1 MTGQEEDST
10 RRYATRPSQE
20 RRPPPGLNGFVTED
34 AALQSTDS
42 QSPATAQPARP
53 RPRPYDRANHP
64 DSSDDED
71 LISPFS
77 SSQKLTNNA
86 RQASSTDATDPAK
99 KSSNGSSRGL
109 GGTIGSRPG
118 GSSLVSS
125 LRRISQP
132 KGVPSKGSLATPKI
146 TSVFSPAASILS
158 SPSSTMGPPPPP
170 SSQRLRYSTSSI
182 AIQGSDADIS
192 QPGTTAEV
200 PIDVTD
206 AEESQSS
213 ASSTSTHKRKDN
225 SPAAALEA
233 ASIAW
238 KRAQKT
244 AADQKAAAE
253 EGVEWQPGP
262 GKTAS
267 TVYLNYGPPTLSK
280 YKAGKAVIAFPCL
293 CCTPSVEV
301 VRHCS
306 ESSTSNLRT
315 HIFRQQNKRSQ
326 TTIPAMLASQ
336 RPIAASDTI
345 SLLPFSVTR
354 QMSVAWVAESGRP
367 LSIIE
372 DKISLPSSPRPS
384 RN

>member
-1 MTGQEEDST
+1 
-10 RRYATRPSQE
+10 
-20 RRPPPGLNGFVTED
+20 
-34 AALQSTDS
+34 
-42 QSPATAQPARP
+42 
-53 RPRPYDRANHP
+53 
-64 DSSDDED
+64 
-71 LISPFS
+71 
-77 SSQKLTNNA
+77 
-86 RQASSTDATDPAK
+86 
-99 KSSNGSSRGL
+99 
-109 GGTIGSRPG
+109 
-118 GSSLVSS
+118 
-125 LRRISQP
+125 
-132 KGVPSKGSLATPKI
+132 
-146 TSVFSPAASILS
+146 
-158 SPSSTMGPPPPP
+158 MGPPPPP
-170 SSQRLRYSTSSI
+170 SSQRLRDSTSSI
-182 AIQGSDADIS
+182 AIQGSNADIS

-200 PIDVTD
+200 PIDFTD

-280 YKAGKAVIAFPCL
+280 DKAGKAVIAFPCL

-301 VRHCS
+301 VRPCS

-336 RPIAASDTI
+336 RPTAASDTI

-372 DKISLPSSPRPS
+372 DKGFLAFLPKAQQELMPGRFTIARDITRVFCGMQKILTSHFDDVKGCFHLAVDVWTSANGFAFLGLIICYQQSGKAVRRLLEMVPFLTQHDEQHLASATFKVLDKYKIAGRLWSLERGQ
-384 RN
+384 

>member
-1 MTGQEEDST
+1 
-10 RRYATRPSQE
+10 
-20 RRPPPGLNGFVTED
+20 
-34 AALQSTDS
+34 
-42 QSPATAQPARP
+42 
-53 RPRPYDRANHP
+53 
-64 DSSDDED
+64 
-71 LISPFS
+71 
-77 SSQKLTNNA
+77 
-86 RQASSTDATDPAK
+86 
-99 KSSNGSSRGL
+99 
-109 GGTIGSRPG
+109 
-118 GSSLVSS
+118 
-125 LRRISQP
+125 
-132 KGVPSKGSLATPKI
+132 
-146 TSVFSPAASILS
+146 
-158 SPSSTMGPPPPP
+158 MGPPPPP